1 MKKIAYIL
9 LFISLG
15 FIISSSIQAQKVISG
30 KSSVTKLALT
40 PEYERGLPPNLFV
53 EMTFEDDNNNLIL
66 EATES
71 ARLILNI
78 SNKGKGSAQG
88 LRVYVVDDQSD
99 KELTI
104 GDGQEIFYIHPDK
117 SIKVVIALEAGF
129 DIKTA
134 DHKFEINVKEHF
146 GYDMDPA
153 YLRLT
158 TLEYQRPQ
166 IEFSGLEI
174 VDAGEGTGPLLQ
186 DGQLQAGELVKM
198 KVVIQNTGQ
207 NISKNTTYSITS
219 GDNNVYISDGK
230 GELGDLKIGEVS
242 EFWVTISPNKRV
254 SSDTK
259 LPIYLSVNN
268 DLNVGILTRFHLPV
282 YLEQRPTDI
291 VTVEVKAD
299 IDKLQK
305 QVARFEYNS
314 NKITTNLG
322 NIIDI
327 RQVAPSQTKRKNAIA
342 ILIGLENYSYFAPA
356 PYAENDAD
364 VMKEYFK
371 NVLGVNKIL
380 LYKSDDVT
388 GYFFDNVFDPDLG
401 ELQKAVIKGQTD
413 VFVYYSGHGIP
424 NKVGDE
430 VFLLPTDGRVEYI
443 ERQGYNINKL
453 FQDLQ
458 ALEARSVT
466 IFMDACFTGISRT
479 SGTYES
485 QNLLS
490 MKGVKIKPNISEPWA
505 TNKNFSVFTSSDF
518 DQTSLGYD
526 DAETGL
532 FTYFLCVGL
541 QGKADSNGDKQ
552 ITSGELYE
560 YVSVQVSETSSKI
573 RGLQMP
579 QFHGNRDVV
588 LAEY

>member
-1 MKKIAYIL
+1 MRIITIL
-9 LFISLG
+9 L
-15 FIISSSIQAQKVISG
+15 IIIVITGLNDATAQKVISG
-30 KSSVTKLALT
+30 KSSLTKLSLS
-40 PEYERGLPPNLFV
+40 PEYERGLPPNLYV

-71 ARLILNI
+71 AKLILNI
-78 SNKGKGSAQG
+78 SNKGKGAAQG
-88 LRVYVVDDQSD
+88 LHVNVIDDRND
-99 KELTI
+99 KNLKI
-104 GDGQEIFYIHPDK
+104 GDGQEIFYVHPGK
-117 SIKVVIALEAGF
+117 SVDVVIPLEAGF

-134 DHKFEINVKEHF
+134 EHKLEINVKEHF

-158 TLEYQRPQ
+158 TLEYQKPK
-166 IEFSGLEI
+166 IEFLGLEI
-174 VDAGEGTGPLLQ
+174 VDAGQGTAPLVQ
-186 DGQLQAGELVKM
+186 DGQLQAGEQVKM
-198 KVVIQNTGQ
+198 KIVLQNTGQ
-207 NISKNTTYSITS
+207 NVSKNTTYAISTGNPNI
-219 GDNNVYISDGK
+219 YIEDGT
-230 GELGDLKIGEVS
+230 GHLDELKIGEVK
-242 EFWVTISPNKRV
+242 EFWITISPNKRV
-254 SSDTK
+254 NNDDK
-259 LPIYLSVNN
+259 LPVYLSVHN
-268 DLNVGILTRFHLPV
+268 DLDIGTLNRFPLPV
-282 YLEQRPTDI
+282 YLEKRPSEI
-291 VTVEVKAD
+291 VTMDVKAD

-314 NKITTNLG
+314 NRITTNLG

-327 RQVAPSQTKRKNAIA
+327 RQVPPSQTKRTNAIA
-342 ILIGLENYSYFAPA
+342 ILIGLEDYDYFAPA

-371 NVLGVNKIL
+371 NVLGINKIL

-388 GYFFDNVFDPDLG
+388 GYFFDNLFDPDLG
-401 ELQKAVIKGQTD
+401 ELQKAVIQGQTD

-424 NKVGDE
+424 NKMGDE

-443 ERQGYNINKL
+443 ERQGYNINK
-453 FQDLQ
+453 FFHDLQ
-458 ALEARSVT
+458 ALNANSIT
-466 IFMDACFTGISRT
+466 IFMDACFSGISRT
-479 SGTYES
+479 SNTYSS

-505 TNKNFSVFTSSDF
+505 SNENFSVFTSSDY

-532 FTYFLCVGL
+532 FTYYLCVGL
-541 QGKADSNGDKQ
+541 QGKADENGDKQ
-552 ITSGELYE
+552 ITAGELYD
-560 YVSVQVSETSSKI
+560 YVSTQVSETSSKI

-579 QFHGNRDVV
+579 QFHGNRNTV